1 MDLELLENL
10 FLVTKMN
17 DIEKNKLQGM
27 ANAIRAL
34 SIDAIER
41 ANSGHPGMPLG
52 MADVA
57 TVLFSKYLKFDPSM
71 PNWLN
76 RDRFVLSA
84 GHGSM
89 LLYSISYLVGYK
101 DCSLQQIKNFRQL
114 GSKTAGHPEYGLL
127 KSIETTTGPLGQGLA
142 NCVGMALAE
151 KILSKKF
158 GKNLIDHKTWV
169 IVGDGC
175 LMEGISQEAI
185 SFAGHKNLNKLIVLY
200 DDNKISIDGSTAITC
215 SDDQKKRFEASN
227 WETLSIDG
235 HDFNQIDKAFK
246 VALKS
251 NKPTLICCK
260 TIIGYGSPNKSG
272 NESSHGA
279 PLGKVESKLTKKK
292 LNWLSKEFE
301 IPKQILN
308 DWRKIGNKGAKFRE
322 RWYLKLNKSSKKKEL
337 IQQMANNGISR
348 STDTLRFLKQL
359 YKNQNS
365 EATRKSS
372 QKTLEFFNKKITNL
386 LGGSADLTGSNL
398 TKVSTSHLKGKNQ
411 NYIHYGVREHLMSG
425 AMNGIAVHGGFI
437 PYGGTFLVFSDYC
450 KNAIRL
456 SAMMKQ
462 KIIYVFTHDSIGLG
476 EDGPTHQPIE
486 HLAGLRA
493 IPNINVFR
501 PCDSIETF
509 EAWEIALN
517 SQNTPS
523 ILALSRQNVPLLRN
537 NFKKNKSTKG
547 GYFLNENEKARL
559 TIIASGSEVSLGIK
573 VQSLLKQKK
582 IISNL
587 VSMPC
592 VEIFEK
598 QNKKYK
604 EKILGKNPRVVIEA
618 SSSQGWYKFIGSNDI
633 IFGIDEFGESGKAE
647 HLFDYFGFTKEKI
660 TSIIIKKFFK

>member
-1 MDLELLENL
+1 
-10 FLVTKMN
+10 MN
-17 DIEKNKLQGM
+17 EIEINKLQNM

-34 SIDAIER
+34 SIDAIEK

-57 TVLFSKYLKFDPSM
+57 TVLFSKYLKFDPNM

-89 LLYSISYLVGYK
+89 LLYAISYLVGYK
-101 DCSLQQIKNFRQL
+101 DCNLQQIKNFRQL

-151 KILSKKF
+151 KILNKKF

-185 SFAGHKNLNKLIVLY
+185 SFAGHKNLNKLIVLF
-200 DDNKISIDGSTAITC
+200 DDNKISIDGSTDMTC
-215 SDDQKKRFEASN
+215 SDNQKKRFEASN
-227 WETLSIDG
+227 WETITIDG
-235 HDFNQIDKAFK
+235 HNFNQIDKAIK
-246 VALKS
+246 IALKS
-251 NKPTLICCK
+251 NKPSLISCK
-260 TIIGYGSPNKSG
+260 TIIGFGSPNKSG
-272 NESSHGA
+272 KESSHGA
-279 PLGKVESKLTKKK
+279 PLGKIETELTKKR
-292 LNWLSKEFE
+292 LNWLSKEFI
-301 IPKQILN
+301 IPKKILN
-308 DWRKIGNKGAKFRE
+308 DWRKIGSKGKKLRE
-322 RWYLKLNKSSKKKEL
+322 NWHKKLNASSQKKEL
-337 IQQMANNGISR
+337 IKQMKRNCISR
-348 STDTLRFLKQL
+348 SNETSIFLKQL
-359 YKNQNS
+359 IKNQS
-365 EATRKSS
+365 LEATRKSS
-372 QKTLEFFNKKITNL
+372 QKTLEFFNKKIKNL

-398 TKVSTSHLKGKNQ
+398 TKVSTSELTGKNQ

-462 KIIYVFTHDSIGLG
+462 QVIYVFTHDSIGLG

-517 SQNTPS
+517 TQTTPS
-523 ILALSRQNVPLLRN
+523 ILALSRQNVPLVRG
-537 NFKKNKSTKG
+537 NFRKNLSMKG
-547 GYFLNENEKARL
+547 AYFLNENKKARL
-559 TIIASGSEVSLGIK
+559 TLIASGSEVSLALD
-573 VQSLLKQKK
+573 VQSILEKKK
-582 IISNL
+582 IKSNL

-604 EKILGKNPRVVIEA
+604 EKILGNNPRVVIEA
-618 SSSQGWYKFIGSNDI
+618 SSSQGWYKFINSNDI
-633 IFGIDEFGESGKAE
+633 IFSIDEFGESGKAE
-647 HLFDYFGFTKEKI
+647 HLFNHFGFTKEKI
-660 TSIIIKKFFK
+660 SNKIIKKFFT